1 MRFRDALVLLA
12 CTCLVGCDETKHT
25 HYATGID
32 AVKDG
37 AIARGWLPEVLS
49 SNVVDIDE
57 SHDLDINHGKA
68 DFKYAAELIP
78 KLQKKAAYPASRNT
92 IASSFS
98 ADRSKFPWILQKAV
112 GTFCIRF

>member
-78 KLQKKAAYPASRNT
+78 KLQKSCV
-92 IASSFS
+92 SSQPEHNRLVFQCGS
-98 ADRSKFPWILQKAV
+98 FKISLDPTKSSGHLLH
-112 GTFCIRF
+112 